1 MFSLRN
7 ALALTLT
14 FAISTAIADTFTL
27 TASLPASP
35 LDGLPVNAAGEAFS
49 LGGSPSFYCPTSVSS
64 ACPNTTETIFAA
76 ELTALDVEVP
86 GGQQVY
92 VQANGA
98 LGFTQAHSASVPP
111 GATIGGFVN
120 VTVASDCHAPWE
132 VITWKSPDGSTGGIE
147 ACSEVPADTNGTAV
161 YKVYAVTPGFNQTGC
176 VKLAGLLASY
186 LGNGAPFGAWQY
198 I

>member
-7 ALALTLT
+7 TLTVALT
-14 FAISTAIADTFTL
+14 FGTAVADTFTL
-27 TASLPASP
+27 TASLPGSP
-35 LDGLPVNAAGEAFS
+35 LDGLAVNAGGEAFH
-49 LGGSPSFYCPTSVSS
+49 LGGSPGFYCPTSVGS

-98 LGFTQAHSASVPP
+98 LGFTQAHSASVPV

-147 ACSEVPADTNGTAV
+147 ACSEVPVGTNGTAV
-161 YKVYAVTPGFNQTGC
+161 YNVYAVTPAYNQTGC

-186 LGNGAPFGAWQY
+186 LGTGAGFGAWQY